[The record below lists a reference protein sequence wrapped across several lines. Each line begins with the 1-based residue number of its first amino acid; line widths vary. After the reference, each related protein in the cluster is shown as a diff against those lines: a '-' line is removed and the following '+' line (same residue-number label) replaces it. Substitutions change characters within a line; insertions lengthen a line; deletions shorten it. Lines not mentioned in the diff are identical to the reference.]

1 MIVEMAA
8 IVGSIKSLRALNMC
22 LVKVALT
29 PPEMKIEM
37 MTEAGSGSQ
46 TEKTLF
52 WPKLIMKRAFDSKEP
67 VLFHGGHVSEFSLWR
82 FWEVPGRPR
91 FLEFYNAPCVLGR
104 TG

>member
-37 MTEAGSGSQ
+37 MTEAGSDKQS
-46 TEKTLF
+46 EKTLF
-52 WPKLIMKRAFDSKEP
+52 
-67 VLFHGGHVSEFSLWR
+67 
-82 FWEVPGRPR
+82 
-91 FLEFYNAPCVLGR
+91 
-104 TG
+104 